1 MIDFHTHILPQID
14 DGAKKLD
21 ASLEMLAMQRSQGV
35 EKVLLTPHYY
45 GRQFGP
51 KQFLEKRL
59 EAFERLRPH
68 IPEGIKTRLGAE
80 VHFTGVNVPDYEEL
94 CSLAIEGTKYILI
107 EFPFNNAWTGQ
118 MFEKLSD
125 FIADTGYTPII
136 AHIERYQEIWRKPAL
151 VKNLSDMG
159 CLLQVNARAFTDKRD
174 KKLAFALLK
183 HGFVHCIGSDAHDA
197 TSRPPNMSETKSVF
211 REAGLEVEWEH
222 VQEMMRKVLADERVF
237 VHTTRPIRKIFGV
250 YF

>member
-14 DGAKKLD
+14 DGAKNLD

-136 AHIERYQEIWRKPAL
+136 AHIERYQEIWRKPSL
-151 VKNLSDMG
+151 VKNLTDMG

-197 TSRPPNMSETKSVF
+197 TGRAPNMSETKSVF

-237 VHTTRPIRKIFGV
+237 VHTTRPIRKIFGM